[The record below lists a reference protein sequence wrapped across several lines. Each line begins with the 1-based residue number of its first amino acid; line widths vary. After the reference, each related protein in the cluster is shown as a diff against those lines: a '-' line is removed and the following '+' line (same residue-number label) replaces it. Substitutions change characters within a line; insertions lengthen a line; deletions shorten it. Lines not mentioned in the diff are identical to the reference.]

1 MRLINVNTLK
11 LEEFYGDVPRY
22 AILSHTWGAD
32 HEELSFRDITE
43 NTIKRESLPFK
54 IAKCCE
60 QAEKDGLQYA
70 WVDTCCIDKTNSVE
84 LGAAI
89 NSMFRWYH
97 KAAVCY
103 AYLVDV
109 TELLAPDNLRFFD
122 SKWHDLGTKA
132 NRSNIIDQKMGI
144 PRRFLQGTAL
154 SEASVA
160 QRMSWASRRET
171 KREEDIAYC
180 LLGIFDVT
188 MPMIYGEG
196 ADRAFTRLQ
205 REIMRNS
212 RDESILAWG
221 ISSPEHY
228 LSNSENKSLSA
239 GVLAASPANFEGCQD
254 IVSRGNQIGSPCT
267 FQIEGGFVRVN
278 ISLLQDENGLFG
290 LLNCGLPNPKTVVA
304 IPLSKS
310 QSDGY
315 LRPQDHCAVIYDSIA
330 TKTSAQPVYILTE
343 RHIERPP
350 TASYNNYFFVE
361 DPIEMGLELIEVEPP
376 DRWLK
381 DRSIITTSNDHA
393 VQKLWARFR
402 SHGKDPSDFLV
413 LLEYSSQNSQAQ
425 ARRHM
430 MISSRATSLQDLA
443 QGSGSIRQG
452 AFDKQCASD
461 GMLSVRA
468 SVERDSMQEIFVV
481 KLAAIASPPSVT
493 IDATFELV
501 KLEVESIMKEEDYL
515 RREKHNLEQH
525 VIETASSLRSARADL
540 TEVEEEI
547 ENLNGLKSRLLDIRG
562 RASQDMVQTG
572 TRAEKVRQQGAMLSE
587 CERSLEREL
596 DGRQQAVLEF
606 GYEVEAELTGLVE
619 TEVDLVKHID
629 TMLKRDPLLRGFF
642 SDKKNKGFLVYLWRK
657 AEDMYSGHGLE
668 AHYEK
673 PMAQTLKASMYQQVF
688 YCDDSEAM
696 GHEDRWNVQTK
707 LVKQLIKVT
716 SQLLPAGKGVG
727 LRFINRE
734 VDESPNLT
742 VDRVNNIL
750 NSMPLRLGGNTA
762 VGTSLTSKILEPL
775 VYSKAKLQILDRP
788 LLIMTTI
795 GGCPETEAESEIVD
809 AIIECGRMLEIAGY
823 PRRTVIFMI
832 YQIGTSQTTSNFVRR
847 LKNNP
852 DLSPVTSVFS
862 EWEEAIEEE
871 TLPTYNAEKY
881 YPVRLGEVLDGRYQ
895 VVAKLGYGVTS
906 TVWLGRDL
914 SDSKHVALKIYVSGT
929 TDKNHELDV
938 YERMNAIK
946 TDHAGQALIRK
957 LWDHFFLEGSH
968 GRHICL
974 VHQPLGLSVDQFL
987 YFFPGRV
994 LGVVDFLH
1002 TEAQVI
1008 HTGDPKNF
1016 SGLEDSEIEEPSP
1029 RKVLGPERTIYTSH
1043 IVVPRNGLPLPSD
1056 FGEARFSEEEH
1067 DEDIMPNLYRAPEVV
1082 LKMKWDNKV
1091 DVWSSAL
1098 MAWDMVCSQTL
1109 FDGRNSDDVF
1119 DDRVHLAEMVAIMG
1133 PPPTE
1138 FIKRSKIGSVFWD
1151 EDGEWK
1157 ELAPVPNM
1165 TLEER
1170 AANIQGPDKE
1180 ESLKLMR
1187 RALTWDPEDRP
1198 AAGELIFDEWLM
1210 KGLQLPAHLS
1220 KNTYL

>member
-32 HEELSFRDITE
+32 HEELSFREITRKNLKKE
-43 NTIKRESLPFK
+43 DLPFK
-54 IAKCCE
+54 
-60 QAEKDGLQYA
+60 LQN
-70 WVDTCCIDKTNSVE
+70 TNLTE
-84 LGAAI
+84 LSEAI
-89 NSMFRWYH
+89 VSMFQWYK

-103 AYLVDV
+103 AYLADV
-109 TELLAPDNLRFFD
+109 TREDNYFPLTQFCSCRWFQRGWTLQELLAPDNLHFFD
-122 SKWHDLGTKA
+122 SVWHDIGTKA
-132 NRSNIIDQKMGI
+132 NKSNIIDSKIGI
-144 PRRFLQGTAL
+144 PRRFLQGAPL

-160 QRMSWASRRET
+160 QRMFWASKRVT

-196 ADRAFTRLQ
+196 GDRAFTRLQ
-205 REIMRNS
+205 RKIMRNS

-596 DGRQQAVLEF
+596 DGRQQAVLEL
-606 GYEVEAELTGLVE
+606 GSSSSNELVWARGDNESVLSNPEVVEVEAELTGLVE

-629 TMLKRDPLLRGFF
+629 TMLKRDPLLRRFF

-727 LRFINRE
+727 LRFNNRE

-823 PRRTVIFMI
+823 PRRNL
-832 YQIGTSQTTSNFVRR
+832 Q
-847 LKNNP
+847 LKN
-852 DLSPVTSVFS
+852 LL
-862 EWEEAIEEE
+862 
-871 TLPTYNAEKY
+871 LP
-881 YPVRLGEVLDGRYQ
+881 
-895 VVAKLGYGVTS
+895 
-906 TVWLGRDL
+906 
-914 SDSKHVALKIYVSGT
+914 
-929 TDKNHELDV
+929 
-938 YERMNAIK
+938 
-946 TDHAGQALIRK
+946 
-957 LWDHFFLEGSH
+957 
-968 GRHICL
+968 
-974 VHQPLGLSVDQFL
+974 
-987 YFFPGRV
+987 
-994 LGVVDFLH
+994 
-1002 TEAQVI
+1002 
-1008 HTGDPKNF
+1008 GDPKNF

-1029 RKVLGPERTIYTSH
+1029 TKVLGPERTIYTSH
-1043 IVVPRNGLPLPSD
+1043 IVVPGNGLPLLSD

-1098 MAWDMVCSQTL
+1098 MVRDGLDMACSQTL

-1138 FIKRSKIGSVFWD
+1138 FIKRSKVGSVFWD
-1151 EDGEWK
+1151 EDGKRK

-1170 AANIQGPDKE
+1170 AADIQGPDKE
-1180 ESLKLMR
+1180 GFLKLMR
-1187 RALTWDPEDRP
+1187 RALTWDPEDRL

>member
-109 TELLAPDNLRFFD
+109 TVGHNNRFPPTQFGSCRWFQRGWTLQELLAPDNLRFFD

-196 ADRAFTRLQ
+196 GDRAFTRLQ
-205 REIMRNS
+205 RDIMTNS

-221 ISSPEHY
+221 ISSPKHY

-239 GVLAASPANFEGCQD
+239 GVLAASPANFEGCRD

-267 FQIEGGFVRVN
+267 FQIEGGFIRVN
-278 ISLLQDENGLFG
+278 ISLHQDENGLFG

-310 QSDGY
+310 QSDEY
-315 LRPQDHCAVIYDSIA
+315 IRPQDHCAVIYDSIA
-330 TKTSAQPVYILTE
+330 TKAPAQPVYILIE
-343 RHIERPP
+343 RHIKRPP
-350 TASYNNYFFVE
+350 TASYNNHFFVE
-361 DPIEMGLELIEVEPP
+361 DPIETGLELIEVEPP

-381 DRSIITTSNDHA
+381 DRSIITTSNGHA
-393 VQKLWARFR
+393 VQKLWTRFR
-402 SHGKDPSDFLV
+402 SEGEDSSDFLV
-413 LLEYSSQNSQAQ
+413 LLEYSSQNLQAQ
-425 ARRHM
+425 ARCHM
-430 MISSRATSLQDLA
+430 MVSSRATSLQDLA
-443 QGSGSIRQG
+443 QRSGSIRKE
-452 AFDKQCASD
+452 AFGKQSASY

-481 KLAAIASPPSVT
+481 KLAAMASPPSVT
-493 IDATFELV
+493 IDATFELEV
-501 KLEVESIMKEEDYL
+501 LMLKLEVESIMKEEDYL
-515 RREKHNLEQH
+515 RREKHNLEH
-525 VIETASSLRSARADL
+525 HLIETASSLRSARADL
-540 TEVEEEI
+540 TEVDEEI
-547 ENLNGLKSRLLDIRG
+547 ENLNRLKSRILDIRG
-562 RASQDMVQTG
+562 RASQDMVKAS
-572 TRAEKVRQQGAMLSE
+572 TRAEKIRQQRAMLSE
-587 CERSLEREL
+587 RERSLERKL
-596 DGRQQAVLEF
+596 NGRQQAVLET
-606 GYEVEAELTGLVE
+606 GYGLRLHRPGSRPANTGSSSSNELVWARVDNDSVPSNPEVVEVEAELTRLEE
-619 TEVDLVKHID
+619 TDVDLVKHID
-629 TMLKRDPLLRGFF
+629 IMLKRDPLLRRFF

-657 AEDMYSGHGLE
+657 AEDMYSGHGLK
-668 AHYEK
+668 AYYEK

-696 GHEDRWNVQTK
+696 GHEDRWNVQKK
-707 LVKQLIKVT
+707 LVKRLIKVT
-716 SQLLPAGKGVG
+716 SQLLPAGKGFG

-734 VDESPNLT
+734 VDKSPNLT
-742 VDRVNNIL
+742 VDRVDNIL

-823 PRRTVIFMI
+823 PRR
-832 YQIGTSQTTSNFVRR
+832 
-847 LKNNP
+847 
-852 DLSPVTSVFS
+852 S
-862 EWEEAIEEE
+862 E
-871 TLPTYNAEKY
+871 
-881 YPVRLGEVLDGRYQ
+881 
-895 VVAKLGYGVTS
+895 
-906 TVWLGRDL
+906 
-914 SDSKHVALKIYVSGT
+914 
-929 TDKNHELDV
+929 
-938 YERMNAIK
+938 
-946 TDHAGQALIRK
+946 
-957 LWDHFFLEGSH
+957 
-968 GRHICL
+968 
-974 VHQPLGLSVDQFL
+974 
-987 YFFPGRV
+987 
-994 LGVVDFLH
+994 
-1002 TEAQVI
+1002 
-1008 HTGDPKNF
+1008 
-1016 SGLEDSEIEEPSP
+1016 
-1029 RKVLGPERTIYTSH
+1029 
-1043 IVVPRNGLPLPSD
+1043 
-1056 FGEARFSEEEH
+1056 
-1067 DEDIMPNLYRAPEVV
+1067 
-1082 LKMKWDNKV
+1082 
-1091 DVWSSAL
+1091 
-1098 MAWDMVCSQTL
+1098 
-1109 FDGRNSDDVF
+1109 
-1119 DDRVHLAEMVAIMG
+1119 
-1133 PPPTE
+1133 
-1138 FIKRSKIGSVFWD
+1138 
-1151 EDGEWK
+1151 
-1157 ELAPVPNM
+1157 
-1165 TLEER
+1165 
-1170 AANIQGPDKE
+1170 
-1180 ESLKLMR
+1180 
-1187 RALTWDPEDRP
+1187 
-1198 AAGELIFDEWLM
+1198 
-1210 KGLQLPAHLS
+1210 
-1220 KNTYL
+1220 